1 MRMGQPLD
9 IFKPV
14 LHPNGLIPMTTRS
27 KTKLGQLNLWRS
39 CFQLL
44 LVYQFDLH
52 GHWPSQESSI
62 FCRYIIIIIIYI
74 YTHTYIYMVWVLGT
88 NMVHYCLI
96 LTFLLYTTFSQHFGP
111 GCASPLCSNTSSPL
125 RTSCPCASVALAVAA
140 VAESGDRKRSPRQI
154 KP

>member
-74 YTHTYIYMVWVLGT
+74 YTHIYIYGMSTWDQHGSLLFNPHIFT
-88 NMVHYCLI
+88 IYNFFP
-96 LTFLLYTTFSQHFGP
+96 TFWPWMRLPALQQHQL
-111 GCASPLCSNTSSPL
+111 AAAHKLPLCVRGTGCG
-125 RTSCPCASVALAVAA
+125 R
-140 VAESGDRKRSPRQI
+140 GR
-154 KP
+154 